1 MTRLLKNS
9 FPDGTMTVESIA
21 SGSFGQNMGKA
32 LNAMNK
38 NDGLALV
45 LGNGNLAT
53 GKGIIKNLEKLADQS
68 LRVSNRSFKG
78 KAGLAP
84 STFVLGAAAA
94 FFASPLSLLGSV
106 GIMVA
111 FSRILRNPAFLK
123 WMTSS
128 QASARIAIKGRQ
140 LGVNTGDGY
149 FTRDM
154 FPPEILDLMNR
165 EIRNT
170 TMRGTSETAEN
181 LYNFG
186 AEQFSN
192 IAGNPQV
199 QEATQSI
206 TDTVMGSPAGEF
218 IQENVT
224 DTDSD
229 GSLANRARTALR
241 DVEIKKM
248 LGIQ

>member
-1 MTRLLKNS
+1 
-9 FPDGTMTVESIA
+9 
-21 SGSFGQNMGKA
+21 
-32 LNAMNK
+32 
-38 NDGLALV
+38 
-45 LGNGNLAT
+45 
-53 GKGIIKNLEKLADQS
+53 
-68 LRVSNRSFKG
+68 
-78 KAGLAP
+78 
-84 STFVLGAAAA
+84 
-94 FFASPLSLLGSV
+94 
-106 GIMVA
+106 
-111 FSRILRNPAFLK
+111 
-123 WMTSS
+123 
-128 QASARIAIKGRQ
+128 
-140 LGVNTGDGY
+140 
-149 FTRDM
+149 
-154 FPPEILDLMNR
+154 MNR

-206 TDTVMGSPAGEF
+206 TDTVMNSPAGEF

-241 DVEIKKM
+241 DVEINKV